1 MDEGDGYATLQTYK
15 IKNGSNGRC
24 WCVYFTTIKKLS
36 FMLREWPQK
45 RQKDKEKKIKL
56 EGVCQ

>member
-15 IKNGSNGRC
+15 IKNGSNGTC

-36 FMLREWPQK
+36 LMLQEWP
-45 RQKDKEKKIKL
+45 
-56 EGVCQ
+56 